1 MGSNSINNEDFV
13 KLINENQTRK
23 RFINKQLAKVG
34 WKSNQWKDEVN
45 SVKSNFKT
53 KNYELFVGTCEK
65 GVDRFIDYLLLAQ
78 DNSPLAIIEAK
89 KYAVDPKEGI
99 IQARTY
105 QEDIENQIGKRVPI
119 FLTNGEKWIL
129 IDEQGRENE
138 IRGGPFSQEDLE
150 RRSELFRK
158 QKDPTKLF
166 TKIVDRDKSVLN
178 VKKLAEHFYQGHR
191 KALVQMA
198 TGTGKT
204 RIAMAIIDILVKAN
218 YVRNVLFIA
227 DRIALADQASSEFGN
242 RIYFSEPVHNL
253 HRKGFSTTSRFY
265 CSTVQT
271 LIGKNNNRMV
281 DKFSPGFFDLIVFD
295 EAHRSQYDR
304 NNYIHQYFDAIK
316 IGLTAT
322 PREEDSRNT
331 YELFDCVEGTPTV
344 EYDYDDAVRAGDLVP
359 YSPIVIETEN
369 LKLGI
374 EGKKL
379 TATLKDQLRKQEVD
393 PDNTDLGGT
402 QFERT
407 FLDKKTNELIVS
419 EFIQNCY
426 RSPEGLP
433 CKSIF
438 FCRSKRHA
446 DRMKTAFQKLDPSL
460 SNHVQVIVSRYR
472 SQDEVKRFKQK
483 SEPRI
488 ALSVG
493 MLDTGV
499 DIPEVCNLVFIGP
512 VYSPIRF
519 WQMLG
524 RGTRNF
530 KAACAPGRHPG
541 WLSQENGFPS
551 KKDFLMLDFQ
561 LGDDNNVKLHKLTDP
576 DEEKI
581 KEKKRG
587 KDVLSIIFDNRI
599 NLLKKNL
606 TDNQKKIIVDKI
618 LTDINSFNEESF
630 IVREKHSLIKKLK
643 GTFNLEK
650 YVKELHEE
658 IRPLMVMLH
667 GKDPKV
673 TPFILQVEKLFYAIV
688 TNKLDL
694 IDKIKAYVQVR
705 MENILDKVNK
715 INEIKAKKAR
725 LIEVL
730 QDDFWDELTFE
741 RVEIILKELS
751 PLMKY
756 YEEEKGSPIEIDK
769 PDTIVSRTK
778 FVYEI
783 KEDPRMAEFI
793 KNNLLVQKIKR
804 GQGITCLEL
813 HELEKELIILNSSY
827 TIESIQT
834 NLHKD
839 FLKFIHEMI
848 GLTKEYD
855 PKELIEREFD
865 KYVMD
870 HINYNSKQIEFLQ
883 MLKKVFANRKYIEL
897 KDFAKEP
904 FKDENPVEL
913 FNGVEELKNIV
924 VKVQAIVMK

>member
-1 MGSNSINNEDFV
+1 MSKTNIDEDIV
-13 KLINENQTRK
+13 KLISENQTRK
-23 RFINKQLAKVG
+23 KFIDKQLTKVG
-34 WKSNQWKDEVN
+34 WEEKQWKDEVN
-45 SVKSNFKT
+45 SAKSDFKT
-53 KNYELFVGTCEK
+53 KNYEFFDGTFEK
-65 GVDRFIDYLLLAQ
+65 GVDRFIDYLLLAH

-89 KYAVDPKEGI
+89 KYAVDPKEGT

-105 QEDIENQIGKRVPI
+105 QEDIENQIGKKIPI
-119 FLTNGEKWIL
+119 FLTNGERWFL
-129 IDEQGRENE
+129 IDELGREEE

-150 RRSELFRK
+150 RRTELFR
-158 QKDPTKLF
+158 QRKDPTKIF
-166 TKIVDRDKSVLN
+166 TKVVDRDRSVVN
-178 VKKLAEHFYQGHR
+178 VKKLAEHFSKGHK

-218 YVRNVLFIA
+218 YIRNVLFIA
-227 DRIALADQASSEFGN
+227 DRIALADQASADGFKK
-242 RIYFSEPVHNL
+242 FFKEPVWEL
-253 HRKGFSTTSRFY
+253 HRKGFNTTSRFY
-265 CSTVQT
+265 ASTVQT
-271 LIGKNNNRMV
+271 LMGKNNNRMV

-295 EAHRSQYDR
+295 ECHRSQYDR

-322 PREEDSRNT
+322 PRSEPQKDT
-331 YELFDCVEGTPTV
+331 YNLFDCKDGEPTV
-344 EYDYDDAVRAGDLVP
+344 DYDYEDAVRAGDLVP

-379 TATLKDQLRKQEVD
+379 TSILKDQLRRQEVD
-393 PDNTDLGGT
+393 PENVELEGT

-438 FCRSKRHA
+438 FCRGKRHA
-446 DRMKTAFQKLDPSL
+446 DRMKKAFQKLDPSL

-530 KAACAPGRHPG
+530 KAACAPGRHPE
-541 WLSQENGFPS
+541 WLPQEEGFPT

-561 LGDDNNVKLHKLTDP
+561 LGDDNNVKLHHLNKT
-576 DEEKI
+576 
-581 KEKKRG
+581 KEKKSG
-587 KDVLSIIFDNRI
+587 KDILSIIFDNRI

-606 TDNQKKIIVDKI
+606 TYNQKKIIVDKI
-618 LTDINSFNEESF
+618 LTDINSLNEESF

-643 GTFNLEK
+643 GTFDLDK

-658 IRPLMVMLH
+658 IQPLMIMLH

-673 TPFILQVEKLFYAIV
+673 TPFILQVEKLFYAIIK
-688 TNKLDL
+688 NKLDL

-715 INEIKAKKAR
+715 INEIKSKKAR
-725 LIEVL
+725 LLEVL
-730 QDDFWDELTFE
+730 RDDFWDDLTFE
-741 RVEIILKELS
+741 RVEIILKELA

-756 YEEEKGSPIEIDK
+756 YEEEIENPLEIDK
-769 PDTIVSRTK
+769 PDNVMSRTK

-783 KEDPRMAEFI
+783 KEDPKMAEFI
-793 KNNLLVQKIKR
+793 KKNPVVEKIKK
-804 GQGITCLEL
+804 GKGITCLEL
-813 HELEKELIILNSSY
+813 HDLEKDLINLNPSY
-827 TIESIQT
+827 TIENIQT

-839 FLKFIHEMI
+839 FIRFLHEMI
-848 GLTKEYD
+848 GLTFEYD
-855 PKELIEREFD
+855 PKEIIEREFD
-865 KYVMD
+865 KYVID

-883 MLKKVFANRKYIEL
+883 LLKKVFANRKYLEL
-897 KDFAKEP
+897 KDFAKDP
-904 FKDENPVEL
+904 FKDANPVEL
-913 FNGVEELKNIV
+913 FNGKDELQKIV
-924 VKVQAIVMK
+924 AKVQAIAMK